1 MSSISLN
8 NPFNLVHCSMKYINT
23 YCMAS
28 MLYHTFSLYSALW
41 GCTLNAAFSFE
52 RIPVKRTF
60 EVLERVQTRA
70 TRLVKLGKGLEDK
83 SNEKWLREL
92 EVFSLQDKK
101 AWGTLVALC
110 NYLKEG
116 VVRWGWSLLTVNKR

>member
-1 MSSISLN
+1 M
-8 NPFNLVHCSMKYINT
+8 
-23 YCMAS
+23 
-28 MLYHTFSLYSALW
+28 
-41 GCTLNAAFSFE
+41 
-52 RIPVKRTF
+52 KRTF

-116 VVRWGWSLLTVNKR
+116 MVRWGWSLLTVNKR